1 MKDPC
6 FWILQEDN
14 DPSHCTKGQDNV
26 AENLRQMSWIAVI
39 IHPGQSPDPNPIEGI
54 LLVLKQCAKRHVLY
68 PEKGEEKWDG
78 SQKYLKSVLQEV
90 RDGIT
95 SERYQ
100 KGAVSLHQMVV
111 RRCALK
117 SGNNTKKSTC
127 TVVFYSSIVSCT

>member
-78 SQKYLKSVLQEV
+78 SQKHLKSVLQEV
-90 RDGIT
+90 RDGNTLEGIR
-95 SERYQ
+95 ERI
-100 KGAVSLHQMVV
+100 GEMPE
-111 RRCALK
+111 RCRELASNGGEK
-117 SGNNTKKSTC
+117 MRSKKW
-127 TVVFYSSIVSCT
+127 